1 ASAACCSMRSIN
13 AIMRWY
19 RGVCSSSPHS
29 SWQPTRWSTCSMA
42 SSIHVFVTPRSTVPQ
57 QRRFDG
63 LPRRLIGNQAAAIG
77 LAIVLVYMLLA
88 LMADLLPL
96 RNPLQIVAVNRLAG
110 PNWSLPLGADT
121 FGRDLLSRLVYG
133 ARLSLEVAVV
143 SVALALFAGC

>member
-1 ASAACCSMRSIN
+1 
-13 AIMRWY
+13 
-19 RGVCSSSPHS
+19 
-29 SWQPTRWSTCSMA
+29 MA

-96 RNPLQIVAVNRLAG
+96 RNPLQIVAVNRLAA
-110 PNWSLPLGADT
+110 PSWSLPLGADT
-121 FGRDLLSRLVYG
+121 FGRDLLSRVIYG
-133 ARLSLEVAVV
+133 ARLSLEVAAF
-143 SVALALFAGC
+143 SVALAFRKWNSTRCPCMTRTGSPYPRALPLMVKLL